1 MVPDGNGGWVASR
14 TSPAS
19 RVLRYPNALEEWPNF
34 SFNVTADI
42 LFEGESLVLI
52 ARDDRYAVNALWRIP
67 RRSWTIHV
75 DSETKEV
82 FYGINDAD
90 HFSAPKML
98 VPKRDVIHFRQHTP
112 RHPLIGES
120 PVKAAA
126 LASGIHAAL
135 SESQLFFFR
144 QMQRP
149 SGVLSTDMSLTSE
162 QMRQL
167 RISFSEQSKL
177 FATGGMPI
185 LASGLKFQS
194 LNVAQGDAQLVE
206 QQRMSLVDIARIM
219 GVPMVLLSEG
229 SGPQGG
235 TEAMISHWLS
245 IGLGSVIET
254 IERSLDRAFGLPA
267 DEHIELDPAPLL
279 RVDFAGRID
288 GYVKAVQGGIMSPAE
303 IRSKEGLGNKEGADE
318 LYMQRQMTS
327 LAVLTDLAQAE
338 LDAKK
343 RDANP
348 PVAVSA
354 PDTFNQDDAMKTIAG
369 IADQIHVLSERMSF
383 QERPSIDPDI
393 VAMITADAIRKALN

>member
-1 MVPDGNGGWVASR
+1 
-14 TSPAS
+14 
-19 RVLRYPNALEEWPNF
+19 
-34 SFNVTADI
+34 
-42 LFEGESLVLI
+42 
-52 ARDDRYAVNALWRIP
+52 
-67 RRSWTIHV
+67 
-75 DSETKEV
+75 
-82 FYGINDAD
+82 
-90 HFSAPKML
+90 
-98 VPKRDVIHFRQHTP
+98 
-112 RHPLIGES
+112 
-120 PVKAAA
+120 
-126 LASGIHAAL
+126 
-135 SESQLFFFR
+135 
-144 QMQRP
+144 
-149 SGVLSTDMSLTSE
+149 
-162 QMRQL
+162 
-167 RISFSEQSKL
+167 
-177 FATGGMPI
+177 
-185 LASGLKFQS
+185 
-194 LNVAQGDAQLVE
+194 
-206 QQRMSLVDIARIM
+206 M